1 MPLSAVWR
9 GKGADHLDG
18 AFAPSTVKS
27 YLTDV
32 RLFVE
37 WCEARGLEGLP
48 AEVDT
53 VCAFLD
59 EEAKALC
66 PLSVRRRLYAIR
78 KVHRLLRL
86 PDRTWDEAIS
96 ITLRRIRRAKLNP
109 PKQAKGMTRDY
120 LQPASKCSRTIRGGC
135 ATGR

>member
-1 MPLSAVWR
+1 MARAMTRMPLSAVWR

-27 YLTDV
+27 YRTDV

-96 ITLRRIRRAKLNP
+96 ITLRRIRRA
-109 PKQAKGMTRDY
+109 T
-120 LQPASKCSRTIRGGC
+120 
-135 ATGR
+135 